1 MGLSF
6 KEWSIQD
13 LMEKLWNAK
22 QEKDSIKK
30 KSEKENQMDIIKQ
43 YKINFFEIKKNQLR
57 KERYD

>member
-1 MGLSF
+1 M
-6 KEWSIQD
+6 IQD